1 MALLETLPEAVETRL
16 RDLRQQ
22 TAFAA
27 PASNKNVSEKIETS
41 RNGHAGNGAVA
52 VLEREPETAIATEN
66 SAEVEDKRI
75 LFATDVTADGAFGT
89 EYLVLE
95 RDGVYV
101 FAPGK
106 NGKSGT
112 IETRTALPMAEI
124 KSAKAETYI
133 GNGRIE
139 VRTENETIPLIRF
152 SAANIGEA
160 NSIAR
165 QISSLAKGEGF
176 KEETVQEEKK
186 NCPKCRRVLPEDTE
200 VCPACVNKRAVMLR
214 LFQFLAPYK
223 QLAVAAV
230 VVILLSAALDAVPPR
245 VGGLIVDALNHP
257 KSAAH
262 PLLPVIQMVGFLVFL
277 RIIGGGL
284 QYAQRRLNSWLGA
297 RLLMDIRVSIY
308 EKFNSLSLGYYD
320 KRSVGSVM
328 SRITSDS
335 DNLWDFLTD
344 GVPWFMSN
352 VLTFVIIGSILLLM
366 NWQLTLLVMIP
377 GPLLFALTRWFMPRG
392 RQRWQFL
399 HQRINRMNSSL
410 SSTLNGMRVVKA
422 FAQEGR
428 ENVRFREKNDA
439 VFQASYAANALWATY
454 FPVMGLLMALG
465 SWAIWLYG
473 GHKVLSHAMT
483 LGELTTF
490 SGYLGQFYG
499 PFQNFSRV
507 LDWMTRS
514 ATAAERVFEVL
525 DTEPDVRDA
534 AQPAR
539 MPDIKGAVEFDN
551 VSFTYDKAKRV
562 LDDFS
567 LKVEPGEMIGL
578 VGHSGAGKSTII
590 NLLSRFYDVTEGSVK
605 VDGVDVRQI
614 DREDFRH
621 QLGIVLQE
629 PFLFPGT
636 IMTNIA
642 YAKPNAGVEEIMRAA
657 KAANCHEFILK
668 FPDGYDTQV
677 GERGQ
682 RLSGGERQRIS
693 IARAILHDPKILILD
708 EATASVDTE
717 TEKQIQEA
725 ISRLIQ
731 NRTTFAIAH
740 RLSTL
745 RNASRLVVMKDGK
758 MTELGTHDELMEQDG
773 EYAKLVNIQNEVN
786 KLRAV

>member
-1 MALLETLPEAVETRL
+1 MPLLETLPEAVETRL

-22 TAFAA
+22 SAFAA
-27 PASNKNVSEKIETS
+27 PASNGNYTEKIETP

-52 VLEREPETAIATEN
+52 VLEREPETAALIPERDEA
-66 SAEVEDKRI
+66 EDKRI
-75 LFATDVTADGAFGT
+75 LFQTDLRADGAFGT
-89 EYLVLE
+89 EYLVVE

-106 NGKSGT
+106 NGASGL
-112 IETRTALPMAEI
+112 IETRTALPMTEI
-124 KSAKAETYI
+124 QSAKAETYI

-139 VRTENETIPLIRF
+139 VRTATETIPLVRF
-152 SAANIGEA
+152 SAATIGEA
-160 NSIAR
+160 NSVAR
-165 QISSLAKGEGF
+165 QISSLAKGDGF
-176 KEETVQEEKK
+176 KEETLQDEKK
-186 NCPKCRRVLPEDTE
+186 TCPKCRRVLPEDTE
-200 VCPACVNKRAVMLR
+200 VCPACVNRRAVMLR

-223 QLAVAAV
+223 HLAIASV
-230 VVILLSAALDAVPPR
+230 VVILAMTAVSMLPPFML
-245 VGGLIVDALNHP
+245 GKIVDALNKP
-257 KSAAH
+257 A
-262 PLLPVIQMVGFLVFL
+262 PPQTIRPVVMFVGVLF
-277 RIIGGGL
+277 IGQILNGAL
-284 QYAQRRLNSWLGA
+284 QYAQRRLNAWLGA
-297 RLLMDIRVSIY
+297 KILMDIRVAIY
-308 EKFNSLSLGYYD
+308 EKFNTLSISYYD

-328 SRITSDS
+328 GRVTSDS

-344 GVPWFMSN
+344 GVPFFITN
-352 VLTFVIIGSILLLM
+352 ILTFVSIGGFLLYL
-366 NWQLTLLVMIP
+366 NWQLTLLVLMP
-377 GPLLFALTRWFMPRG
+377 GPFLFALTRWFMPRA
-392 RQRWQFL
+392 RRKWQFL
-399 HQRINRMNSSL
+399 HQRINRMQSSL
-410 SSTLNGMRVVKA
+410 GSTLNGMRVVKA
-422 FAQEGR
+422 FAQEHR
-428 ENVRFREKNDA
+428 ENARFIEKNDA
-439 VFQASYAANALWATY
+439 VFAASYAANGMWASY
-454 FPVMGLLMALG
+454 WPVVGLLMALG
-465 SWAIWLYG
+465 TWIIYIYG
-473 GHKVLSHAMT
+473 GSKVLGHTMT
-483 LGELTTF
+483 LGMMTMF

-534 AQPAR
+534 AQPVS
-539 MPDIKGAVEFDN
+539 MPHIRGEVEFDN